1 MELWKQEIEKMEAS
15 IDQYEEIDISVMD
28 CSMDVIRKAGCKLEA
43 VEPLLQMIER
53 HPTAYFG
60 DPGAIVHFIEQFHPE
75 YETCLLESLKRTP
88 TVTTIW
94 MLNRC
99 MNAGE
104 CLNEGPGL
112 LQEIANRA
120 DVDKSI
126 REQAREYIGGQQ

>member
-1 MELWKQEIEKMEAS
+1 METEEQERNRKQRKDLYGIMETGN
-15 IDQYEEIDISVMD
+15 
-28 CSMDVIRKAGCKLEA
+28 RKDG
-43 VEPLLQMIER
+43 IER